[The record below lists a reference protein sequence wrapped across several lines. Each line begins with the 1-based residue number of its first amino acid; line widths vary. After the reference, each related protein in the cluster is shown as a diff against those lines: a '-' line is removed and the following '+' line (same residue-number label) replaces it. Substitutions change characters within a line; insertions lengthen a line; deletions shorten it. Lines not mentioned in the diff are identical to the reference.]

1 MVLRGD
7 LRETMPRI
15 VFVNDAFTRLTGYSA
30 DDLDGH
36 TADTLWGP
44 HSDRATLRQA
54 IRELRAGR
62 AFDGRIVAYRKDG
75 SPFIADGYV
84 EPICRGLGAE
94 PELLVVARNVTEQ
107 NPRDAAV
114 RHIVAALDHVEEGVV
129 VLSADREVQ
138 YLNRAGYDLFDRGGD
153 VHVPLPRNAWKQLDQ
168 GLAWTGEAVVA
179 MPTGDRLLELEVQPV
194 HGFDGEPSR
203 LVVARDVTDVKRL
216 RSIADSVN
224 LSDNLGHFLSGIR
237 HELGNPVNSIKTA
250 LTVLHSN
257 LGAFGVD
264 KTRDYLKLVLGEI
277 SRIEFLLSS
286 LRSFSRHESVIL
298 DRVEVSALVKEVLAL
313 VRTSVRNSHVEL
325 VVEPP
330 PAVSVIADQ
339 RAVYQVLLNLI
350 SNAMEAPRGDVDL
363 VIRIETTVRT
373 DYVDIA
379 VVDNACGMTGTDLE
393 MAMRPFH
400 TTKRTGTG
408 LGLVIASR
416 LATNQGGRL
425 RLLSTPGEGTRA
437 VLSLPRAPEWG
448 APS

>member
-7 LRETMPRI
+7 LRVAVPRI
-15 VFVNDAFTRLTGYSA
+15 VFVNDAFARLTGYSA
-30 DDLDGH
+30 EELDGH

-44 HSDRATLRQA
+44 HSDRAALQEA
-54 IRELRAGR
+54 LRELRAGR
-62 AFDGRIVAYRKDG
+62 AFDGRIVVYRKDG
-75 SPFIADGYV
+75 TPFIADGYV
-84 EPICRGLGAE
+84 EPILRGLGAE

-129 VLSADREVQ
+129 VLSADGDVQ
-138 YLNRAGYDLFDRGGD
+138 YLNRAGYDLFSRGGN
-153 VHVPLPRNAWKQLDQ
+153 VNVPLPRSAWKRLDQ
-168 GLAWTGEAVVA
+168 GLAWAGEAMVA
-179 MPTGDRLLELEVQPV
+179 MPTGNRLLELDVQPV

-203 LVVARDVTDVKRL
+203 LVVARDVTDVQRL

-237 HELGNPVNSIKTA
+237 HELGNPVNSVKTA

-257 LGAFGVD
+257 LGTFGAE
-264 KTRDYLKLVLGEI
+264 KTRDYLQLVLGEI
-277 SRIEFLLSS
+277 GRIEFLLSS

-298 DRVEVSALVKEVLAL
+298 DRVEVSALVKEVLSP
-313 VRTSVRNSHVEL
+313 VRTSVRNSQVEL

-350 SNAMEAPRGDVDL
+350 SNAIEAPRGETEL
-363 VIRIETTVRT
+363 IIRIETTARR
-373 DYVDIA
+373 DYVDIS
-379 VVDNACGMTGTDLE
+379 VVDNAAGMTAKDLE

-416 LATNQGGRL
+416 LAANQGGQL

-437 VLSLPRAPEWG
+437 VLSLPRAPERG
-448 APS
+448 EPS